1 MLSFVLLLAAHALSV
16 PVHAL
21 PTPPPPQITIQVGG
35 NRTDPL
41 DRNFFQTTL
50 FEPNVALAANG
61 TIVTFQ
67 FTGSPGNH
75 SVVQSSFSNPCQP
88 LAGGFDSGL
97 ISVPHTLSP
106 APEWNLTI
114 TNDQIPIWFYCKQL
128 FPVPHCHSG
137 MVGGINLQT
146 TNKSL
151 PEFESLAASAGVPSQ
166 VQNGVV
172 GVGASATGLPFIPNG
187 AQLVTGPPA
196 SGANFPASTT
206 DSAASPTDSA
216 NASDSAGTS
225 PDSTADSGAI
235 QTQDSNAAQAAQTTQ
250 PSSARSKKISWWT
263 VAVCVVVFVVW

>member
-1 MLSFVLLLAAHALSV
+1 MLSFVLLLAAYVLSV

-21 PTPPPPQITIQVGG
+21 PTRPPQQITIQVGG

-41 DRNFFQTTL
+41 GRDFFQTTL

-75 SVVQSSFSNPCQP
+75 SVTQSSFSNPCQP
-88 LAGGFDSGL
+88 LAGGFDSGW
-97 ISVPHTLSP
+97 ISVPDTPSP
-106 APEWNLTI
+106 PPEWNLTI
-114 TNDQIPIWFYCKQL
+114 TNDQIPLWFYCKQL
-128 FPVPHCHSG
+128 FPVPHCHTG
-137 MVGGINLQT
+137 MVGAINVET

-151 PEFESLAASAGVPSQ
+151 PEFASLAAAAGVPSQ

-172 GVGASATGLPFIPNG
+172 GVGASATGLPFIPSG

-196 SGANFPASTT
+196 SGANSPASTT
-206 DSAASPTDSA
+206 DSVASPTDSA
-216 NASDSAGTS
+216 NSPDSTNTS

-235 QTQDSNAAQAAQTTQ
+235 QTQDPNAPQSTQSTQ
-250 PSSARSKKISWWT
+250 PSSARPKTISWWT
-263 VAVCVVVFVVW
+263 AAVCVVVFVAW